1 MSNKIMKNEIS
12 EKKSSGQSA
21 QESKEAATQGISI
34 SLEQALR
41 LALHDFQEGNILQAE
56 QLCQQ
61 ILHLDA
67 DNAEANHL
75 YGNIAAY
82 QEDKIDM
89 AVHYIKKAIQ
99 RDSQNVNFHYSLGN
113 ILNNAGRLD
122 EAIVCFKNTIAIK
135 PDFAGVQN

>member
-1 MSNKIMKNEIS
+1 MNNINE
-12 EKKSSGQSA
+12 KRSSGQNS
-21 QESKEAATQGISI
+21 QVSKKTASQDIYI
-34 SLEQALR
+34 SLDQALR
-41 LALHDFQEGNILQAE
+41 LALLDFQEGNMLQAE

-61 ILHLDA
+61 VLQMDT
-67 DNAEANHL
+67 DNAAANHL
-75 YGNIAAY
+75 MGVIISR
-82 QEDKIDM
+82 QGGKVDT
-89 AVHYIKKAIQ
+89 AVQYIKKAIQ